1 MRKPSTTSE
10 AIVPVAR
17 VSRKRERPLK
27 STRAQKV
34 TENLREM
41 ILKGTLAPGS
51 HLQEEMLAE
60 KMGTSRTPIRAALSA
75 LAQESLLH
83 YLPNRGYQVPR
94 FTMEDIVQ
102 AYEVRGTLEGAA
114 ARMLAERGLT
124 PSDRDILERSL
135 SVLDDVLAKGRLVR
149 SDQALWR
156 EMNVLFH
163 ATLRAATHNRFFVE
177 TLETVSNIPMVSNA
191 LVQWYDFEHVKNYHA
206 DHRVIFE
213 AICDRQGT
221 RAEALMREHIH
232 KACTFI
238 NQSFGK
244 VEREAQLRV
253 VATLSDGQVG

>member
-1 MRKPSTTSE
+1 MRKPSTRPE
-10 AIVPVAR
+10 PVPAAAR
-17 VSRKRERPLK
+17 MPRKRERPLK

-34 TENLREM
+34 TETLRQM
-41 ILKGTLAPGS
+41 ILEGTLPPGS

-94 FTMEDIVQ
+94 FTMDDIVR

-114 ARMLAERGLT
+114 ARMLAERGLSS
-124 PSDRDILERSL
+124 SDRDILERSL

-163 ATLRAATHNRFFVE
+163 ATLRAATGNRFFVE
-177 TLETVSNIPMVSNA
+177 ALETVSNIPMVSNA
-191 LVQWYDFEHVKNYHA
+191 LVQWYDFEQVKNYHA
-206 DHRVIFE
+206 DHRAIFE
-213 AICDRQGT
+213 AICERQGT

-232 KACTFI
+232 KACGFI

-244 VEREAQLRV
+244 IEREAQLRV
-253 VATLSDGQVG
+253 VATPAD